1 MHIPRK
7 SDTGPDVRLLLAASS
22 PVCCDEHIGFTAI
35 QLHDYVELH
44 VRANPDAECAEV
56 IKQLESTIDAYR
68 AGARCQCGDSI
79 WIIGSARAGLGCFT
93 CIAEQTN
100 PDHDYEVDD
109 LRGAAPVV
117 DTTSRFVAQGGSDAF
132 ESVGMSF
139 RPDRLGAS

>member
-1 MHIPRK
+1 MMK
-7 SDTGPDVRLLLAASS
+7 T
-22 PVCCDEHIGFTAI
+22 GFTAI

-44 VRANPDAECAEV
+44 VRANPDTERAEG

-117 DTTSRFVAQGGSDAF
+117 DTTSRFVAQGGGRTPSKALAHLFDQTALGQ
-132 ESVGMSF
+132 VKCT
-139 RPDRLGAS
+139 RL